1 MDVSEEEAKLI
12 LDCVLGKDGSVA
24 KEGVVE
30 QHGDL
35 LPHPPSDGRGCTLL
49 ELLKQ
54 EQELGSIVT
63 FCARVDEML
72 GECGPC

>member
-1 MDVSEEEAKLI
+1 MI
-12 LDCVLGKDGSVA
+12 LDCVLGRAGSVA
-24 KEGVVE
+24 KEGAGE
-30 QHGDL
+30 LHGGP
-35 LPHPPSDGRGCTLL
+35 LPRPPGDGRGATLL

-72 GECGPC
+72 GERIPAVCARHT